1 MASFEFI
8 VFDFSMKSIIV
19 EMFLYRMVQYN
30 RIEIKKLR
38 QLKHLRLQYKQ
49 TLLFKKVKILI
60 NFTQLDL
67 TILFQAIYS

>member
-1 MASFEFI
+1 MVSFEFI

-19 EMFLYRMVQYN
+19 EMSLYRMVQYN

-38 QLKHLRLQYKQ
+38 QLKRLRLQYKQ

-60 NFTQLDL
+60 NFIQLDL
-67 TILFQAIYS
+67 TILFQAIYP